1 MAGRA
6 HVRLVYIAEAHA
18 ADVWPINS
26 TRCGG
31 PANDVTTPATLAER
45 CATARAM
52 SAALPLADGADAL
65 APLLVDG
72 MDDAFLEAYAA
83 WPIRLYGVARRG
95 GALRLELIAQPD
107 GAMFALPPCRDWL
120 LAAAAD
126 AAASPP

>member
-31 PANDVTTPATLAER
+31 PANGVTTPT
-45 CATARAM
+45 T
-52 SAALPLADGADAL
+52 L

-72 MDDAFLEAYAA
+72 MADAFLETYAA